1 MSTPSSSSQTESV
14 SRRQSRY
21 GKPTLSD
28 AQRKQNHTASETK
41 RRGVINEGWKRI
53 CDIVPSLETSDFNHQ
68 KLVCTETFNFAV
80 SQLGKRKRLFE
91 ELEARG
97 VDIERDMGI
106 KRDES
111 AEVPVPP
118 GCPKAK
124 QKKEKDPNQPDQ
136 PKRSKRGPQKKPDS
150 HQHFRAEPEQG
161 DII

>member
-1 MSTPSSSSQTESV
+1 MSTPSSSSQTESS

-21 GKPTLSD
+21 GRPTLSA
-28 AQRKQNHTASETK
+28 AQRKKNHTASETK

-53 CDIVPSLETSDFNHQ
+53 CDIVPSLERSDFNHQ

-80 SQLGKRKRLFE
+80 SQLRKRKRLFE

-97 VDIERDMGI
+97 VDIERDVGI

-111 AEVPVPP
+111 AKVPVPP

-124 QKKEKDPNQPDQ
+124 QRKEKDLSQPDQ
-136 PKRSKRGPQKKPDS
+136 PKKSKRGPQKKPETG
-150 HQHFRAEPEQG
+150 QHVCAEPEQG
-161 DII
+161 DI